1 MSQLGSTIDTS
12 KIYKSSTNKHNYVSQ
27 STCVCVC
34 MCERAL
40 YRGINGYLCVRM
52 RKKREREGGCGQ
64 KLLAVY
70 IGPLPNYLS
79 SLK

>member
-1 MSQLGSTIDTS
+1 MSTS
-12 KIYKSSTNKHNYVSQ
+12 QHVW
-27 STCVCVC
+27 VC

-52 RKKREREGGCGQ
+52 RKKREGGCGQ